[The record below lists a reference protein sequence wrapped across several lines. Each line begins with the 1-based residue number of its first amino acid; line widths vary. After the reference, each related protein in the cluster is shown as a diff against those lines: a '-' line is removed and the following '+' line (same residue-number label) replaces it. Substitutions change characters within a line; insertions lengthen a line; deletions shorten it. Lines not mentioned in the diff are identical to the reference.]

1 MHKDPAPPDRS
12 QLPTTDSCRPNP
24 FRRRTM
30 PAARR
35 AVSLARPAHWA
46 LALALLL
53 SAFSPRF
60 ASPASAAIVNVYF
73 PQTGHALG
81 YHFKVYWEQHGGLTS
96 FGFPISEEFEEHGRA
111 TQYFERAVLQHFPE
125 QAGTP
130 YEVLPAQLG
139 RLLLRGREREAP
151 LRPVTPIAAT
161 AERIYFPETGHILQF
176 GFLQAWK
183 AGGGLPVYGY
193 PLTEEF
199 VEVSPTDGKPYTVQY
214 FERNRFEYHPENK
227 GTPYEVQL
235 GLLGAQR
242 AAALNLL
249 GAPAFR
255 PIAAPPAVARVVSR
269 GDATQRVVALTFDA
283 GADRGNTGRIL
294 DTPAAHGIRASFGIT
309 GQWARANPD
318 LVRRMATEGHHVF
331 NHTDDHRSFTGAS
344 DHLGG
349 LNPEERV
356 AEVDRADAAIAPLIG
371 RSTRPWFRSPYGDY
385 DAATQEQLAADG
397 YYYNVLWTIDSL
409 GWNGLSAGAVVA
421 RGLGGGGPGADGPLH
436 PRAPS
441 AGAPAPPAIIDGL

>member
-1 MHKDPAPPDRS
+1 
-12 QLPTTDSCRPNP
+12 L
-24 FRRRTM
+24 
-30 PAARR
+30 R
-35 AVSLARPAHWA
+35 AVA
-46 LALALLL
+46 
-53 SAFSPRF
+53 
-60 ASPASAAIVNVYF
+60 
-73 PQTGHALG
+73 
-81 YHFKVYWEQHGGLTS
+81 
-96 FGFPISEEFEEHGRA
+96 
-111 TQYFERAVLQHFPE
+111 
-125 QAGTP
+125 
-130 YEVLPAQLG
+130 
-139 RLLLRGREREAP
+139 
-151 LRPVTPIAAT
+151 PIAAT
-161 AERIYFPETGHILQF
+161 AGRIYFPETGHILQY
-176 GFLQAWK
+176 GFLQAWR

-255 PIAAPPAVARVVSR
+255 PLPAPPAVARVVSR
-269 GDATQRVVALTFDA
+269 GDATRPLVALTFDA

-294 DTPAAHGIRASFGIT
+294 DTLAAGGIRASFGIT

-318 LVRRMATEGHHVF
+318 LVRRMAAEGHHVF
-331 NHTDDHRSFTGAS
+331 NHTDDHRSFTGVS

-349 LNPEERV
+349 LSAEERV

-409 GWNGLSAGAVVA
+409 GWEGLPTGAIVGRVLGGAAPGAIVLFHVGAASADAAALPAIVDGLRA
-421 RGLGGGGPGADGPLH
+421 RGYGFATVEELVQP
-436 PRAPS
+436 
-441 AGAPAPPAIIDGL
+441 